1 MLQYPLARLEAQVEP
16 RELRVAVLEL
26 VHDAQGLEVVLE
38 AAVVRHAL
46 VQGVLPG
53 VAELGVGNWTD
64 PAFYDFGATP
74 PQAPARLVDALLLR
88 ITGTAHVEIA
98 QTAPVMLNF
107 SSAEIAG
114 GVLKT
119 AQTETLAASLVG
131 TLLGDLDLTVNVLGI
146 GLNSPAVIAQALRDL
161 LAPLTPTLDL
171 AIAGTLGALGL
182 GVGEGDVR
190 VYGVRCDHAV
200 LVG

>member
-1 MLQYPLARLEAQVEP
+1 MAYPE
-16 RELRVAVLEL
+16 AVLF
-26 VHDAQGLEVVLE
+26 DNDG
-38 AAVVRHAL
+38 
-46 VQGVLPG
+46 
-53 VAELGVGNWTD
+53 
-64 PAFYDFGATP
+64 
-74 PQAPARLVDALLLR
+74 LLLDTEAVWSR
-88 ITGTAHVEIA
+88 AEQHLFQSRGMEFTIEHKRSLVG
-98 QTAPVMLNF
+98 

-182 GVGEGDVR
+182 GVGEADVR

>member
-1 MLQYPLARLEAQVEP
+1 MA
-16 RELRVAVLEL
+16 
-26 VHDAQGLEVVLE
+26 
-38 AAVVRHAL
+38 
-46 VQGVLPG
+46 VLPG

-98 QTAPVMLNF
+98 QTAPVMLDF

-182 GVGEGDVR
+182 GVGEADVR